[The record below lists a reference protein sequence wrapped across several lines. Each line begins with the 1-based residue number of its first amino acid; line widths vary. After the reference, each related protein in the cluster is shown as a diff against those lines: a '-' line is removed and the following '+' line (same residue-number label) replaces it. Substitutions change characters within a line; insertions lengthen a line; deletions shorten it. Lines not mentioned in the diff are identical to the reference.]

1 MKPILLKKGLGIFNR
16 SIRVRFRGIRKYNG
30 NAKQILRQVVDD
42 CWNGSYFQASA
53 GHFSCF
59 YIRDF
64 GISVQ
69 ALLNLGYREKVVKT
83 LKFALDN
90 YSRNNK
96 ITTTIYQGYAL
107 DFPFYTPESLAYLMH
122 SIRLADAKELLLK
135 HKFFLEKEI
144 RKAFFNS
151 FDADTG
157 LIKKNIYFS
166 SMKDN
171 ALRSSSAYNNSMIA
185 MLSNDIDYF
194 KLYNPF
200 KGYDFKKIIKDN
212 FWTGNYFLDDL
223 SGLDYVSGDA
233 NVFPYWTGLFDSK
246 KMIKLSLDVIRQ
258 DGLDKPFPL
267 KYTKEKVGKYLLLHS
282 ILVPNYEGNAIWTN
296 LGQCFIDVVKKIDK
310 EKSREYIGQYIKN
323 VEKYKNYLEVFNPNG
338 TPYKTMFYYADV
350 AMLWS
355 SNLLDSIKKN

>member
-1 MKPILLKKGLGIFNR
+1 MKVILLKKGLGVFKR
-16 SIRVRFRGIRKYNG
+16 SIRVRFNGIKKYNG
-30 NAKQILRQVVDD
+30 NARQILRQAIND
-42 CWNGSYFQASA
+42 CWNNRFFQASA

-69 ALLNLGYREKVVKT
+69 ALLNLGYRHEVVKT
-83 LKFALDN
+83 LEFALYS

-96 ITTTIYQGYAL
+96 ITTIIRNGLAFN
-107 DFPFYTPESLAYLMH
+107 FPYYTPESVAYLIH

-144 RKAFFNS
+144 RKAFFKS

-157 LIKKNIYFS
+157 LIKKNVYFS

-171 ALRSSSAYNNSMIA
+171 ALRKSSVYNNSMIA
-185 MLSNDIDYF
+185 MLSKDLDYF

-223 SGLDYVSGDA
+223 SGLDYIAGDA
-233 NVFPYWTGLFDSK
+233 NVFPYWTGIFSSR
-246 KMIKLSLDVIRQ
+246 KMIKLSFEAIQKD
-258 DGLDKPFPL
+258 DLDKPFPL
-267 KYTKEKVGKYLLLHS
+267 KYTKEKPGTYSLLLG
-282 ILVPNYEGNAIWTN
+282 ILVPNYEGNTIWTN
-296 LGQCFIDVVKKIDK
+296 LGQCLIDVVKKIDK
-310 EKSREYIGQYIKN
+310 EKAREYVGQYIKN
-323 VEKYKNYLEVFNPNG
+323 VEKYGNYLELFNPDG
-338 TPYKTMFYYADV
+338 TPYKTLFYYADE

-355 SNLLDSIKKN
+355 ANLLDSIGR